1 MKVDFRQK
9 QYLID
14 KPEQILKKVC
24 ELSRFE
30 PAKLIYKGEVRR
42 ADWIGSLVYEGD
54 FQGRDAILKIQG
66 LKPEKEE
73 PQIMARFMAQNK
85 SSIIRAAKIYWHQP
99 WNKKDKFGAFI
110 MEKARS
116 PQIFKYP
123 YASKMQK
130 ILFRNFYDE
139 FHIKALKEPWEKV
152 PVDERTNIQFFQK
165 RIKRLVE
172 ERPDIKLPRED
183 KERIKQ
189 FSDFVDKKI
198 KESVTIFTHGH
209 LGADDIHFNGKEYII
224 MSNLAWGY
232 KPECYDLVFI
242 IWGCLHKIR
251 DAKINLQKA
260 QKLISDWFLVDKDLK
275 YLKNVD
281 DWELK
286 VNQSL
291 LYFVLAS
298 IVLQLYSDEHKR
310 TASQSELDTL
320 FKIHRQLFD
329 NLYNQLNS

>member
-1 MKVDFRQK
+1 
-9 QYLID
+9 
-14 KPEQILKKVC
+14 
-24 ELSRFE
+24 
-30 PAKLIYKGEVRR
+30 
-42 ADWIGSLVYEGD
+42 
-54 FQGRDAILKIQG
+54 
-66 LKPEKEE
+66 
-73 PQIMARFMAQNK
+73 
-85 SSIIRAAKIYWHQP
+85 
-99 WNKKDKFGAFI
+99 
-110 MEKARS
+110 
-116 PQIFKYP
+116 
-123 YASKMQK
+123 
-130 ILFRNFYDE
+130 
-139 FHIKALKEPWEKV
+139 
-152 PVDERTNIQFFQK
+152 
-165 RIKRLVE
+165 
-172 ERPDIKLPRED
+172 
-183 KERIKQ
+183 
-189 FSDFVDKKI
+189 
-198 KESVTIFTHGH
+198 
-209 LGADDIHFNGKEYII
+209 